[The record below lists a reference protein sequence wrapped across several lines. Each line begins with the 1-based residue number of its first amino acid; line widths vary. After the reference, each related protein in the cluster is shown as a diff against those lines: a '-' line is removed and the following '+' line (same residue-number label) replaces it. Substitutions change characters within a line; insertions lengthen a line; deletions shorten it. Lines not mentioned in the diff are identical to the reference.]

1 MRMLVD
7 AEAKGRVRKVGLVP
21 VSAAIAALTSFGRTD
36 ATTAILNALKSLPK
50 RWAIEIQ
57 QEVNEL
63 NDEYNSDL
71 EVELKQLDK
80 NPESIAD
87 MEDEGMEKEEIDL
100 ATELLLTPLPQETK
114 EEAAKCQ
121 NMALSPIPKAL
132 DEEFKTFAQ
141 YRGAEFCRHR
151 ASSQVVSTTIE
162 GDKSNALRFL
172 GFVCREYEQRPTLKL
187 FASARIS
194 EWAEAWV
201 TKLRELGLKASTL
214 SVYIN
219 GVLSMSHYAVTLVDH
234 PELCPV
240 EELVVRLAALQR
252 PPFPQRLTRCSVCS
266 QNLRRQAESI
276 SKNER
281 LFETSSKTW
290 ISWEAA
296 NEGRVKCIEKYNAC
310 TDRVQKQALLRD
322 CLIMAFHTLQAPDRV
337 GVVRRLRLGP
347 GGSLY
352 KKPGESTY
360 TVDISK
366 MRHKTSRIY
375 GPQISTLPLSIQPFV
390 EAYEESLVFEPVGE
404 NPYLFHTSSYQYG
417 QSSSGFC
424 QLVKACFQRH
434 TGIACPPKQLR
445 ASFCTFLRSSDGID
459 EELKESCAHA
469 MKHRVATGGSDNCM
483 LPPPPPSPHA
493 SSEDRPLASRR

>member
-36 ATTAILNALKSLPK
+36 ATTAILRALKSLPK

-71 EVELKQLDK
+71 DVEMKQLDK

-132 DEEFKTFAQ
+132 DEEFKAFER
-141 YRGAEFCRHR
+141 YRQAEFCRHR
-151 ASSQVVSTTIE
+151 ASSQVVSTTID
-162 GDKSNALRFL
+162 GDRSNALRFL

-187 FASARIS
+187 FASARVS
-194 EWAEAWV
+194 EWTEAWV

-219 GVLSMSHYAVTLVDH
+219 GVLSMSHYAVTLVEN
-234 PELCPV
+234 PEVCPA
-240 EELVVRLAALQR
+240 EELV
-252 PPFPQRLTRCSVCS
+252 
-266 QNLRRQAESI
+266 NLRRQAESI

-281 LFETSSKTW
+281 LFETRSKTW

-310 TDRVQKQALLRD
+310 TDRVQKLALLRD
-322 CLIMAFHTLQAPDRV
+322 CLVMAFFTLQAPDRV
-337 GVVRRLRLGP
+337 GVVRRLRLGYP

-366 MRHKTSRIY
+366 MRHKTR
-375 GPQISTLPLSIQPFV
+375 
-390 EAYEESLVFEPVGE
+390 
-404 NPYLFHTSSYQYG
+404 
-417 QSSSGFC
+417 
-424 QLVKACFQRH
+424 
-434 TGIACPPKQLR
+434 
-445 ASFCTFLRSSDGID
+445 
-459 EELKESCAHA
+459 
-469 MKHRVATGGSDNCM
+469 
-483 LPPPPPSPHA
+483 
-493 SSEDRPLASRR
+493 

>member
-1 MRMLVD
+1 MLVD

-57 QEVNEL
+57 KEVNEL

-100 ATELLLTPLPQETK
+100 ATELLLTPLPHAESK
-114 EEAAKCQ
+114 EEVAKCQ
-121 NMALSPIPKAL
+121 NMALSPVPKAL
-132 DEEFKTFAQ
+132 DDEFKAFEQ

-162 GDKSNALRFL
+162 GDRSNALRWL

-187 FASARIS
+187 FASARVS
-194 EWAEAWV
+194 EWTEAWV

-219 GVLSMSHYAVTLVDH
+219 GVLSMAHYAVTLVEH
-234 PELCPV
+234 PQLCPA
-240 EELVVRLAALQR
+240 EELV
-252 PPFPQRLTRCSVCS
+252 
-266 QNLRRQAESI
+266 NLRRQAESI

-281 LFETSSKTW
+281 LFETRSKTW

-310 TDRVQKQALLRD
+310 TDRMQKQALLRD

-337 GVVRRLRLGP
+337 GVVRRLRLGYP

-366 MRHKTSRIY
+366 MRHKTSRFY

-390 EAYEESLVFEPVGE
+390 EAFEESLVFEPVGD

-469 MKHRVATGGSDNCM
+469 MKHRVATGGSDNCT

-493 SSEDRPLASRR
+493 SSEDRPVASRR